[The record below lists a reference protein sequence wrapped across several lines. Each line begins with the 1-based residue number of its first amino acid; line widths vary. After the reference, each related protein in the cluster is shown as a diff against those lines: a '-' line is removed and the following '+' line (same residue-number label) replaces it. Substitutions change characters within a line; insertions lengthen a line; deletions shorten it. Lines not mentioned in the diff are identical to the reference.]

1 MAANAASWLGQLVT
15 AIPFR
20 GSTTLISAR
29 GESAKA

>member
-1 MAANAASWLGQLVT
+1 MAAKAASWLGQLVT

-20 GSTTLISAR
+20 GSTTLISAS